1 MPAQFRRPSAR
12 IAPRNPCRTYRDKDP
27 NRIGRY
33 DSCSCHYRVD
43 VTLKFQSV

>member
-12 IAPRNPCRTYRDKDP
+12 IAPRHPGRTYRDKDP

-33 DSCSCHYRVD
+33 DSCGYHDRVD
-43 VTLKFQSV
+43 VTLKV